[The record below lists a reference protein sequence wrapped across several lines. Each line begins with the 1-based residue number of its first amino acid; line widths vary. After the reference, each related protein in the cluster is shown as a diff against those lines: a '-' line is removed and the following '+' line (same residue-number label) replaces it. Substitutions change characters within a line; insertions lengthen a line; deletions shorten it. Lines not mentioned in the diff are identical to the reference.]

1 MPLTNDEIRSLLSD
15 IEDVRVK
22 RTLVTDNTKKR
33 SEAIHELTMN
43 VDNVTN
49 SETIVTNDV
58 SNDVDIR
65 PKRSCN

>member
-22 RTLVTDNTKKR
+22 RTLVTDNTMKR

-49 SETIVTNDV
+49 SETIVTNDAF
-58 SNDVDIR
+58 NDVDIR